1 MTTELPGT
9 PEPTQPPEP
18 TPPRTTAG
26 PSLGSMS
33 GETLVMIGAA
43 LVLASY
49 VIFQLITGD
58 LFQYITTLVAAAFAV
73 LIPLV
78 DKDRIGGIA
87 PVPVLM
93 KALGYIIAVSG
104 IFEILY
110 AVRFDV
116 MNDAMAVIA
125 SLVAY
130 AGYVLAFLGARS
142 IEA

>member
-1 MTTELPGT
+1 MTTEPPGT
-9 PEPTQPPEP
+9 PEPTPSPEP
-18 TPPRTTAG
+18 TPPRTTSG
-26 PSLGSMS
+26 TSLGNIS

-43 LVLASY
+43 LVLVSY
-49 VIFQLITGD
+49 VIFQLITAD
-58 LFQYITTLVAAAFAV
+58 LFQYITTLVAATFAV

-78 DKDRIGGIA
+78 AKDRTGGIA
-87 PVPVLM
+87 PVLVLM

-104 IFEILY
+104 LFEILY

-116 MNDAMAVIA
+116 MDDAMAVIA

>member
-1 MTTELPGT
+1 MTTEPPGT
-9 PEPTQPPEP
+9 PEPTPAPGP
-18 TPPRTTAG
+18 TPAQSSAG
-26 PSLGSMS
+26 PSLGTMP

-43 LVLASY
+43 LVLVSY
-49 VIFQLITGD
+49 LIFQLITGD

-78 DKDRIGGIA
+78 GKDRMGGIA
-87 PVPVLM
+87 PVPALM

-104 IFEILY
+104 LFEILY

-116 MNDAMAVIA
+116 LDDGMTVIG

-130 AGYVLAFLGARS
+130 AGYVVAFLGARS